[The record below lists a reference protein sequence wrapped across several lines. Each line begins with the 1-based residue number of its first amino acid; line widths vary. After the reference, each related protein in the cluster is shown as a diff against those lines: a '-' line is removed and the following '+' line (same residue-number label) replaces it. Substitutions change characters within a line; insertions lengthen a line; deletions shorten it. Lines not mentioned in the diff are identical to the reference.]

1 MASTTKTKSIA
12 WTAVDDSNWTAAL
25 EDEALP
31 ARIRSL
37 DARTFVVY
45 RDGRYLGSEPTL
57 ASAQARCADGKLSE
71 KNRTM
76 RAWEE
81 AHLDE
86 LPPGLRLTD
95 VERAEYWRRHPSARP
110 APAVRA
116 TGGAERGVPRSVGV
130 SSAGY
135 LAEQRAKYDPEDKA
149 AMQVGEPITETFRKA
164 KVAEEVAKRTRTG
177 NKTALIAP
185 LLLREGGC
193 TAAEVLAATGW
204 TAVSMPQQAKAA
216 GLALRIDKGRK
227 PFRYY
232 GTATKGKGK

>member
-1 MASTTKTKSIA
+1 MSKNKSAIKWTSTDK
-12 WTAVDDSNWTAAL
+12 SNWSAVVDG
-25 EDEALP
+25 ESLP

-37 DARTFVVY
+37 DTRTFAVY
-45 RDGRYLGSEPTL
+45 RDGKYLGSESTL
-57 ASAQARCADGKLSE
+57 ALAQARCADGKLSE

-81 AHLDE
+81 AHPDE

-95 VERAEYWRRHPSARP
+95 MERVEYWRRHPSARP
-110 APAVRA
+110 APVVRA

-135 LAEQRAKYDPEDKA
+135 LAGQRAKYDPEDKA
-149 AMQVGEPITETFRKA
+149 AMQVGEPITETFRNA

-216 GLALRIDKGRK
+216 GLGLRIDKGCK